1 MPEPTP
7 AATTTPQANLR
18 GIFAMLAGMATFV
31 VGDAMMKLISTR
43 LPAGEAI
50 FLRGL
55 IAMPIVWFIAF
66 RQNTVH
72 KLAEIP
78 KKLLMMRNMGD
89 AGGSLMFQSG
99 LSRIPFAD
107 AGAILQ
113 LNPLLVT
120 AGAAL
125 FLGEKVGWR
134 RWTATVVGLLGV
146 LLIIRPGSSAFSW
159 ASLLVV
165 GAVLFATMRDLVTR
179 KLPVGIPTVLVTAT
193 ATTAISLC
201 ALLLAPFETWI
212 WPTAGDFAFL
222 VIPALCMLLGQTFVV
237 ISIRSGDVSTVV
249 PFRYSAILWS
259 LLLSYLVWSYIP
271 DATTFTGI
279 AIVAAAG
286 LYTLLREQ
294 KLRRLARRAAQ

>member
-7 AATTTPQANLR
+7 AATTPPQANLR

-31 VGDAMMKLISTR
+31 VGDAMMKLVSTR
-43 LPAGEAI
+43 LPTGEAI

-55 IAMPIVWFIAF
+55 IAMPIVWLIAF

-78 KKLLMMRNMGD
+78 KKLLMMRNLGD

-99 LSRIPFAD
+99 LARIPFAD

-179 KLPVGIPTVLVTAT
+179 KLPIGIPTVLVTAT
-193 ATTAISLC
+193 ATTSISLC
-201 ALLLAPFETWI
+201 ALLLAPFENWI
-212 WPTAGDFAFL
+212 WPTSGDFAFL

-271 DATTFTGI
+271 DTTTFAGI

-294 KLRRLARRAAQ
+294 KLRRLARRAAR